1 MNKFFVVI
9 TISLWFFISGY
20 LPNPAYALVENTRFD
35 RVIVKFHSPTTRQQK
50 ENLIKS
56 FGFSKFENLKLA
68 DTLVLQVPKNRA
80 LEFVANLSK
89 SPLVEYAEKDE
100 LAFTQEIPNDPYYP
114 NQWGLN
120 KIKAPGGWDVSHGS
134 GTVKIAIADTGIDG
148 THPDLGAKIA
158 AAVDCTR
165 SCAAVSSTDGNG
177 HGTHVAGIASAVTG
191 NGQGV
196 AGVGYNSNLYSV
208 QVLDSG
214 GSDYYSWIANGI
226 IWATNNGADVIN
238 LSLGGT
244 SSSSTLRNAV
254 EYAWNRGVV
263 VVAAAGNRNSSGA
276 LYPAYYQQA
285 IAVGATTSTDT
296 KASFSSYGSWV
307 DVASPGLDIF
317 STFPGGRYIY
327 MSGTS
332 MSTPFV
338 SGLAGLLFGFH
349 PGWSNLQVRNQIE
362 GTTDKI
368 SGTGTYWKY
377 GRINPCK
384 ALDCAG
390 SPVSPSP
397 TPTPTPSPSPS
408 LEPTPTPSPTPTP
421 TPSPSPS
428 PSPTPSPS
436 PKPWWCKY
444 LPSHYLCQ

>member
-1 MNKFFVVI
+1 MNKFFIVI
-9 TISLWFFISGY
+9 TISRWFFISGY

-165 SCAAVSSTDGNG
+165 SCAAVSPTDGNG

-214 GSDYYSWIANGI
+214 GSGYYSWIANGI
-226 IWATNNGADVIN
+226 IWATDNGADVIN

-263 VVAAAGNRNSSGA
+263 VVAAAGNSGNTSR
-276 LYPAYYQQA
+276 LYPAYYSPA
-285 IAVGATTSTDT
+285 IAVAATDQNDKKAFFST
-296 KASFSSYGSWV
+296 YGSWV

-317 STFPGGRYIY
+317 STYPGGYTNL
-327 MSGTS
+327 SGTS

-338 SGLAGLLFGFH
+338 AGLAGLLFAHH
-349 PGWSNLQVRNQIE
+349 PGWTNSQVRNKIE
-362 GTTDKI
+362 SNADAI
-368 SGTGTYWKY
+368 SGTGTYWRY
-377 GRINPCK
+377 GRINVCK
-384 ALDCAG
+384 ALDCTG
-390 SPVSPSP
+390 SLASPSPAPSPSP
-397 TPTPTPSPSPS
+397 TPSPS
-408 LEPTPTPSPTPTP
+408 LEPTPTPTPTP

-428 PSPTPSPS
+428 PSSS